1 VVAVRITNAK
11 QRNTN
16 VTYVIITINA
26 TAVVVSIINAKI
38 TVLKVIIQLQQRQIV
53 ASTTAVVMTMNA
65 V

>member
-53 ASTTAVVMTMNA
+53 APTTVVITINA

>member
-38 TVLKVIIQLQQRQIV
+38 TVLKVIIKLQQRQIV